1 MHLHAAGGGE
11 AFPAVCTLEGLDAR
25 VCFGVCSERALH
37 SERSETLRA
46 LVRLL
51 MRVYADVTHQ
61 VTRLLELLRAV
72 WATVPA
78 YSTHLPDS
86 A

>member
-1 MHLHAAGGGE
+1 MHLHAARGGE
-11 AFPAVCTLEGLDAR
+11 ALPAVCTLESLDAG
-25 VCFGVCSERALH
+25 VCFGVCGERALH
-37 SERSETLRA
+37 SKRSETLCA

-51 MRVYADVTHQ
+51 VRVYADVTHQ
-61 VTRLLELLRAV
+61 IARLLKLLTAV

-78 YSTHLPDS
+78 HSTLLPDS